1 MFTLVR
7 GSTLDVRR
15 QILTSKV
22 YLRTVRGELDTVFN
36 KNVPYFEQRDQRAL
50 TMLPVTIFFSQINRS

>member
-22 YLRTVRGELDTVFN
+22 YLRTVRVELDTVFN
-36 KNVPYFEQRDQRAL
+36 KNVSYFEQRDQRAL
-50 TMLPVTIFFSQINRS
+50 TMLHVTIFFPQINRS